1 LRRLRVVVGRFTA
14 PNGAYSIF
22 VSEKESQATRVVD
35 ALVQHLLR
43 VGVDGAGKL
52 PPAAEVA
59 RRAFAKTGE
68 TEQAIDRIVSN
79 HTRMAAGGG
88 FVTGLGGFVTLP
100 VALPANVLSFY
111 VLATRMVGAIAA
123 ARGYDTTKPD
133 VRTAILLTLTGSDAT
148 EVLAKAGVGPV
159 SGRVTAIALRR
170 LPPSLLMVVNK
181 GVAFR
186 IVVKLGQKGLARF
199 GRAVPIIGGL
209 IGGVLDVLLIR
220 RIGRKAREQFPKSF
234 EVAG

>member
-1 LRRLRVVVGRFTA
+1 MLTVSGGSKALD
-14 PNGAYSIF
+14 GAYSIF
-22 VSEKESQATRVVD
+22 VSEKDSQANRVVD

-52 PPAAEVA
+52 PSAAEVA
-59 RRAFAKTGE
+59 RRAYAKTGE
-68 TEQAIDRIVSN
+68 TEASIDRIVSN
-79 HTRMAAGGG
+79 HSRMAAGGG

-111 VLATRMVGAIAA
+111 VLATRMVGSIAA
-123 ARGYDTTKPD
+123 ARGYDTTAAD

-148 EVLAKAGVGPV
+148 DLLAKAGVAPV

-170 LPPSLLMVVNK
+170 VPPSLLMVVNK

-220 RIGRKAREQFPKSF
+220 RIARKAREQFPKNP
-234 EVAG
+234 ELAG